1 MTAVKRIQKEL
12 IDISKNPIANV
23 SAEQVDENDQYKW

>member
-12 IDISKNPIANV
+12 IDLGKNPLSNV
-23 SAEQVDENDQYKW
+23 SASPVDDKDQYRW